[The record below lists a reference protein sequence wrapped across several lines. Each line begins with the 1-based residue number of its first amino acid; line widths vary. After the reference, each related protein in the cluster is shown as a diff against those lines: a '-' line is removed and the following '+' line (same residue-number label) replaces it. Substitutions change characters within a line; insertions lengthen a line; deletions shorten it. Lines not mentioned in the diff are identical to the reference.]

1 MYIVKAHPAVC
12 IHSCHK
18 VHNFMNYLNQVI
30 EQFWTCLLLHTQ
42 AIQFSKPHYV
52 SVGAFKYLIK
62 QQALSYHG
70 LFYTYH
76 FFLTVPLFYI
86 YLVGLLAAA
95 AKPFTVARRLETIFK
110 SIVIHYCYSLKILVP
125 QQLFFFYGLTQSE
138 PGCDLE
144 PQSTKILWRNQL
156 HPPNKIKKMLGF
168 LPSSEAACS
177 ERLVAMESVG

>member
-1 MYIVKAHPAVC
+1 MHIVKAHPAVC

-76 FFLTVPLFYI
+76 FFFNGAFILHLFGWI
-86 YLVGLLAAA
+86 IGSSC
-95 AKPFTVARRLETIFK
+95 KTI
-110 SIVIHYCYSLKILVP
+110 HC
-125 QQLFFFYGLTQSE
+125 GE
-138 PGCDLE
+138 
-144 PQSTKILWRNQL
+144 
-156 HPPNKIKKMLGF
+156 
-168 LPSSEAACS
+168 EA
-177 ERLVAMESVG
+177 GNYF